1 MGGIFMDSELNL
13 DKVDILRERA
23 GLSYRDAVEYLERAK
38 GDVVKALVFIE
49 EDKQNQKEVIAEK
62 SQEALEK
69 VKQVVRRGNE
79 MKIKIDKHGES
90 LIEVPVTVGL
100 IGTAIAPYLAL
111 AGAAVALAT
120 GCSISV
126 RDPEGF
132 PEFAAEDEEGE

>member
-1 MGGIFMDSELNL
+1 MDQELDL

-49 EDKQNQKEVIAEK
+49 EDKHEQKEVIAEK

-69 VKQVVRRGNE
+69 VKEVVRKGNE
-79 MKIKIDKHGES
+79 MKIKIDRRGEP
-90 LIEVPVTVGL
+90 LIEVPVTVGV

-126 RDPEGF
+126 KHPEELPRF
-132 PEFAAEDEEGE
+132 EAEGEEDIS